1 MCSTFSVFYFLSFS
15 SVFLCIS
22 STFSFS
28 FCLFLYLPS
37 TFFLAVFYLSPLTFF
52 AYHLVFLSVCV
63 SFFVF
68 YFPSTFILCLSFII
82 FPLLFS
88 LSFCA
93 FLFFYYYYYHFYPL
107 FFFSVFS
114 TFQFFACLFCL
125 FFHFFLSLLFFL
137 LCYFFHSL

>member
-1 MCSTFSVFYFLSFS
+1 MCSTFSVFYFLSS
-15 SVFLCIS
+15 YSVFLCVS

-28 FCLFLYLPS
+28 FCLFLYLSS
-37 TFFLAVFYLSPLTFF
+37 TFFLAAFYLSPLTSFV
-52 AYHLVFLSVCV
+52 YHLVFLSVCD

-88 LSFCA
+88 LFFCA
-93 FLFFYYYYYHFYPL
+93 FVFFYYYYHFYPL